1 MTRWVIIGLAVF
13 IVIIMLR
20 RRGTDVDVSLATATD
35 ADVDRLI
42 LSGRKIEAIKVY
54 RHLHGTDLKDAKQAV
69 ENRARTLPSP

>member
-1 MTRWVIIGLAVF
+1 MRWVIIGLAVF

-20 RRGTDVDVSLATATD
+20 RRGGTDLDVNLATATD

-42 LSGRKIEAIKVY
+42 LAGRKIEAIKVY

-69 ENRARTLPSP
+69 EDRARTLPSP